1 MVEISVTEEEIE
13 SSKCVLSEQVQ
24 EIVKGGTIDFE
35 KLLEAVR
42 NDEFFSIESE
52 NTAEEED
59 SYSYYAYE
67 NYPDDYREMN
77 DDDFTD
83 KDVGEYDDNSVIS

>member
-1 MVEISVTEEEIE
+1 MTQVVEIGNTKEEIE

-24 EIVKGGTIDFE
+24 EIVKGEKIDFE

-42 NDEFFSIESE
+42 NDEFFSIKSE

-59 SYSYYAYE
+59 CYSNYAYE
-67 NYPDDYREMN
+67 NY
-77 DDDFTD
+77 
-83 KDVGEYDDNSVIS
+83 